1 MKNVVEQIRDD
12 RWDQRV
18 PDDMS
23 RQPGT
28 TLRHIINCHFYD
40 DAWVPDVLAVR
51 AFEDLHRIV
60 HLSHGDFPPR
70 EYL

>member
-1 MKNVVEQIRDD
+1 
-12 RWDQRV
+12 
-18 PDDMS
+18 MS

-40 DAWVPDVLAVR
+40 DAWATDVLAVR

-60 HLSHGDFPPR
+60 HLSHGDFPAR